1 MTTKAALLAALVL
14 AGLPAAAQAPT
25 PAATKSPS
33 APAGADLV
41 LLGAKVYTLEPAQ
54 PWAEAIAVRG
64 DRIVKVGTRDEVK
77 RFVREG
83 KTRVLDL
90 EGRLVLPGLIDN
102 HTHFA
107 SAGRLLL
114 GLNLLEVDE
123 PVAFK
128 KQVGEAARRLPAG
141 AWLVGGDWG
150 AYGAWAKGSTGA
162 AASAARPAEF
172 LPTKDLIDEA
182 SGDHP
187 ALVSRFDGKLH
198 LANTLALRAAK
209 ITSATPNPDGG
220 EILRGAD
227 GEPNGLLRG
236 TASKLVEDVIP
247 PPVYAQRKAEALRA
261 LQEARRFGV
270 TTFHD
275 NVADFDQL
283 QLFRD
288 LQKSGE
294 LTSRVWGRMWLSEW
308 EKERDYIRRNA
319 VATVPGGWGD
329 DMIRLGGLK
338 AWVDGIMGN
347 STALFF
353 EPYKTA
359 PDSYGRLRPVMFPE
373 GNLYR
378 LIKGADRAGFTVT
391 VHAIGDRANRILLD
405 TYERVFNENPPRDRR
420 FRVVHAQ
427 VMEPEDQKRFGR
439 LGLVAEVQPY
449 HAIDDM
455 RWMEERIGSRAEN
468 AYAFRGIM
476 DGGAAMSFG
485 SDWPGTNA
493 SYYPINPLLGM
504 YAAVTRQTPDG
515 KPDGGWFPRQRISLE
530 DAVRFYT
537 WNNAYVTFEEDTKG
551 SLKEGKLADI
561 AVLDRDIFSRPP
573 RELIDTQVL
582 YTILGGK
589 VVKAPDAP

>member
-1 MTTKAALLAALVL
+1 MIARAALLAGL
-14 AGLPAAAQAPT
+14 AVAAVPARAQTRTAP
-25 PAATKSPS
+25 
-33 APAGADLV
+33 PAGADLV
-41 LLGAKVYTLEPAQ
+41 LLGAKVYTLEPTQ
-54 PWAEAIAVRG
+54 PWAEAIAIRG
-64 DRIVKVGTRDEVK
+64 DRIVKVGTGDEVRK
-77 RFVREG
+77 LVRAG
-83 KTRVLDL
+83 HTRVIDL
-90 EGRLVLPGLIDN
+90 EGRLVLPGFIDN

-123 PVAFK
+123 PVELEK
-128 KQVGEAARRLPAG
+128 RVGEAAARLPAG

-162 AASAARPAEF
+162 AATGAQRPAEF
-172 LPTKDLIDEA
+172 LPTKDLIDRA

-198 LANTLALRAAK
+198 LANTLALRAAG
-209 ITSATPNPDGG
+209 ITSATPNPEGG

-247 PPVYAQRKAEALRA
+247 PPAYAQRKAEALRA

-270 TTFHD
+270 TTIHD

-294 LTSRVWGRMWLSEW
+294 LTSRVWARMWLSEW
-308 EKERDYIRRNA
+308 ERERDHIKRNA
-319 VATVPGGWGD
+319 VPAVSGGWGD

-405 TYERVFNENPPRDRR
+405 TYERVFGENPPRDRR

-455 RWMEERIGSRAEN
+455 RWMEERIGTRAEN

-504 YAAVTRQTPDG
+504 YAAVTRQTLDG
-515 KPDGGWFPRQRISLE
+515 KPEGGWFPRQRISLE

-537 WNNAYVTFEEDTKG
+537 WNNAYVTFEEDSKG

>member
-1 MTTKAALLAALVL
+1 
-14 AGLPAAAQAPT
+14 
-25 PAATKSPS
+25 
-33 APAGADLV
+33 
-41 LLGAKVYTLEPAQ
+41 
-54 PWAEAIAVRG
+54 
-64 DRIVKVGTRDEVK
+64 
-77 RFVREG
+77 
-83 KTRVLDL
+83 
-90 EGRLVLPGLIDN
+90 
-102 HTHFA
+102 
-107 SAGRLLL
+107 
-114 GLNLLEVDE
+114 
-123 PVAFK
+123 
-128 KQVGEAARRLPAG
+128 
-141 AWLVGGDWG
+141 
-150 AYGAWAKGSTGA
+150 
-162 AASAARPAEF
+162 
-172 LPTKDLIDEA
+172 
-182 SGDHP
+182 
-187 ALVSRFDGKLH
+187 
-198 LANTLALRAAK
+198 
-209 ITSATPNPDGG
+209 
-220 EILRGAD
+220 
-227 GEPNGLLRG
+227 
-236 TASKLVEDVIP
+236 
-247 PPVYAQRKAEALRA
+247 
-261 LQEARRFGV
+261 
-270 TTFHD
+270 
-275 NVADFDQL
+275 
-283 QLFRD
+283 
-288 LQKSGE
+288 
-294 LTSRVWGRMWLSEW
+294 MWLSEW
-308 EKERDYIRRNA
+308 EKERDYLRRNA
-319 VATVPGGWGD
+319 VPAVPGGWGD

-504 YAAVTRQTPDG
+504 YAAVTRQTLDG
-515 KPDGGWFPRQRISLE
+515 KPDGGWFPRQRMSLE

>member
-1 MTTKAALLAALVL
+1 MTTRARLVAGLALAA
-14 AGLPAAAQAPT
+14 LPAAAQTTANAST
-25 PAATKSPS
+25 AV
-33 APAGADLV
+33 ADLV

-54 PWAEAIAVRG
+54 PWAEAVAVRG
-64 DRIVKVGTRDEVK
+64 DRIVKVGTREEVK
-77 RFVREG
+77 KLVRDG

-90 EGRLVLPGLIDN
+90 DGRLVLPGFIDN

-107 SAGRLLL
+107 QAGRLLL

-123 PVAFK
+123 PVEFK
-128 KQVGEAARRLPAG
+128 KRVGEAAGRLPSG

-162 AASAARPAEF
+162 AAAATRPAEF
-172 LPTKDLIDEA
+172 LPTKDLIDGV

-187 ALVSRFDGKLH
+187 ALVSRFDGKLN
-198 LANTLALRAAK
+198 LANTLALRAAG
-209 ITSATPNPDGG
+209 ITSTTPNPEDG

-227 GEPNGLLRG
+227 GQPNGLLRG
-236 TASKLVEDVIP
+236 SASKLVESVIP
-247 PPVYAQRKAEALRA
+247 PPAYPQRKAEALRA

-270 TTFHD
+270 TTIHD

-308 EKERDYIRRNA
+308 EHERDYIRKNA
-319 VATVPGGWGD
+319 VPAVVGGWGD

-359 PDSYGRLRPVMFPE
+359 PESYGRLRPVMFPE

-378 LIKGADRAGFTVT
+378 LVKGADRAGFTVT

-405 TYERVFNENPPRDRR
+405 TYERAFNENPPRDRR

-455 RWMEERIGSRAEN
+455 RWMEERIGDRAVN

-493 SYYPINPLLGM
+493 SYYPINPLLGI
-504 YAAVTRQTPDG
+504 YAAVTRQTLDG
-515 KPDGGWFPRQRISLE
+515 KPEGGWFPRQRISLE
-530 DAVRFYT
+530 DAVRFFT
-537 WNNAYVTFEEDTKG
+537 WNNAYITFEEDSKG
-551 SLKEGKLADI
+551 SLKEGKLADL

-573 RELIDTQVL
+573 RELVETQVL

-589 VVKAPDAP
+589 VVKTPDSP